1 MSISYIPEQQDYK
14 EMTPFR
20 RFILQ
25 SFPWIDANFDALT
38 NYELMGKI
46 IEYLNDIISNENAV
60 QSNVQELYN
69 SFVSLH
75 NYVSNYFDNL
85 DVQEE
90 VNNKLDEMVEDGTM
104 YRLTSNIL
112 ANTYTEL
119 SEKIDDNY
127 DILSNQISNIDNL
140 NPTAVSSTEQM
151 TDTTKLYL
159 NTTNGYWYYYNGTN
173 WTQGGIYQN
182 SIIAP
187 KSVTPYNTTFM
198 YPINLMPKN
207 NYKQNYI
214 LNYNDGSEVSFS
226 GASYC
231 ADFFL
236 IEENKSNV
244 IALSPISKSLHIYF
258 YDDDYTF
265 ISSTG
270 LSNSGEKK
278 AIPSGAKYFRVAFQ
292 NGLNANYYS
301 LYYYE
306 DYINGEN
313 LINIANVKN
322 NYIQFDNQNLLYNSK
337 KLSILPTFYNMST
350 PLNTY
355 IKGNKITINETFT
368 ASQTAYKGF
377 YITADFKV
385 GDVLKIK
392 LSNIPDTISRL
403 LVFSTNN
410 DPIASVGNNQTTIST
425 LTEEIEINITQ
436 TIYNNIKNKTL
447 LLTFGFTSEEEA
459 TASFSVTVEMKNDF
473 YYYNDFV
480 KYVADSLSLAQTKKV
495 IAIGDSITALGN
507 TNRGWLKYF
516 NNIQPIEIIANTA
529 VNAAIIKDNENT
541 VYDGNPTESNPTNNV
556 LGNQIQKI
564 ISNSYETPDFIVIS
578 IGTNG
583 GITTT
588 ENDIYNSYYD
598 NQGNKID
605 INNVDR
611 TTIAGA
617 FRYAIEKLQY
627 IYPGVPIF
635 WCSPIQ
641 AANSIRNVNNIN
653 DWNKNLHL
661 LCDYSSIICVD
672 SNLCGICGIYETSGS
687 NGKYL
692 IDGLHPN
699 ESGAKVLG
707 EYNARIIS
715 GYLK

>member
-1 MSISYIPEQQDYK
+1 MSDNNEKELKYIE
-14 EMTPFR
+14 PFKYQL
-20 RFILQ
+20 LQ
-25 SFPWIDANFDALT
+25 SFPFIAEDFDQYTAYGLFCKLSEKMNEVVAN
-38 NYELMGKI
+38 NNN
-46 IEYLNDIISNENAV
+46 LNDDMI
-60 QSNVQELYN
+60 LYIQKFN
-69 SFVSLH
+69 QLKT
-75 NYVSNYFDNL
+75 YVETYLENL
-85 DVQEE
+85 DVQDEI
-90 VNNKLDEMVEDGTM
+90 NNKLNEMVEDGTM
-104 YRLTSNIL
+104 YRLTNNIL

-119 SEKIDDNY
+119 SDKIDDNY
-127 DILSNQISNIDNL
+127 DILSNQIENIDNL
-140 NPTAVSSTEQM
+140 NPIAVSSTEQM

-173 WTQGGIYQN
+173 WTQGGTYQS
-182 SIIAP
+182 SIIP
-187 KSVTPYNTTFM
+187 LKSITPYNTTFM

-214 LNYNDGSEVSFS
+214 LNYNDGTEVSFA

-231 ADFFL
+231 TDFYP
-236 IEENKSNV
+236 IEENKSTV
-244 IALSPISKSLHIYF
+244 IALSPVSKSLHIYF

-265 ISSTG
+265 LSSTG

-278 AIPSGAKYFRVAFQ
+278 SIPSGAKYFRVAFQ
-292 NGLNANYYS
+292 NGLNGNYYS

-322 NYIQFDNQNLLYNSK
+322 NYIQFDNENLLYNSK

-385 GDVLKIK
+385 GDVLKLK

-410 DPIASVGNNQTTIST
+410 DPIASIGNNQTTVSA
-425 LTEEIEINITQ
+425 LTEEIEVTITQ
-436 TIYNNIKNKTL
+436 AIYNNIKNNTL
-447 LLTFGFTSEEEA
+447 LLTFGFTSAEET
-459 TASFSVTVEMKNDF
+459 TASFSVTVEIENDF

-529 VNAAIIKDNENT
+529 VNSAIIKDNENT
-541 VYDGNPTESNPTNNV
+541 VYDGNPTDSNPTNNV

-564 ISNSYETPDFIVIS
+564 INNSYETPDFIVIS

-588 ENDIYNSYYD
+588 ENDIYSSYYD

-605 INNVDR
+605 ISNVDR

-617 FRYAIEKLQY
+617 VRYAIEKLQY
-627 IYPGVPIF
+627 IYPDVPIF

-661 LCDYSSIICVD
+661 LCDYASIICVD
-672 SNLCGICGIYETSGS
+672 SNLCGICGINETSGS

-715 GYLK
+715 EYLK